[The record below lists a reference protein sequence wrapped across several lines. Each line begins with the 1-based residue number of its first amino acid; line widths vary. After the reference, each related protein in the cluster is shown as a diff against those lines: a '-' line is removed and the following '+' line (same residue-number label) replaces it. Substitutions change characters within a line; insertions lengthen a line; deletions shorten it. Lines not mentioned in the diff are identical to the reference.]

1 MANQTKTSTLWTPR
15 SVDDTKQIYTDW
27 ADTYDDDLAA
37 MNYATP
43 DRVAGA
49 LVAQSPDLNAAVLD
63 FGCGTGLSGAALR
76 RYGFTTVDGTD
87 ITPEMLAHARNK
99 TYEGTPLYRK
109 TWLGD
114 VGVIAATPGDYSI
127 IVATGVVSLGA
138 APPAMLRVL
147 LNALAPDGLL
157 ALSYNDPTLADQSYL
172 DVLDG
177 VQTDGTAACLFREHG
192 PHLSEKVTGS
202 DVIVLRRL

>member
-49 LVAQSPDLNAAVLD
+49 LVAQS
-63 FGCGTGLSGAALR
+63 R
-76 RYGFTTVDGTD
+76 TD

-138 APPAMLRVL
+138 APPAMLPNRRHSCVFV
-147 LNALAPDGLL
+147 PRTW
-157 ALSYNDPTLADQSYL
+157 PTPERKSN
-172 DVLDG
+172 
-177 VQTDGTAACLFREHG
+177 R
-192 PHLSEKVTGS
+192 
-202 DVIVLRRL
+202 I